1 MPAFSYRHIKDLYPT
16 FWSKSREVTEA
27 MTAVINTKSEGD
39 EDSSVVEIGS
49 WASRVTLDI
58 IGVAGMGHDFNA
70 IKDPNSELNQCY
82 RAIFQ
87 ATTAARILQFLGF
100 LIPMN
105 ILTLLPLK
113 RNRDVNNARTLIRKV
128 CLKLIVDKKE
138 KMEKGAATDKDILS
152 VAIESGGFSD
162 DDLVNQ
168 LMTFLAAGHET
179 TASAMMWACYLL
191 CTHPEI
197 QKKLRDDIRAN
208 LPSIGDENFTATAA
222 DVDKCAYLHAVC
234 NEVLRFFPS
243 VPMTIR
249 IAAHDTTILDHPIPK
264 NTTIIISPWA
274 INVNKE
280 LWGPD
285 ADEFNPD
292 RWMGQGVAN
301 TGGADSNY
309 SFLTFLHGPR
319 SCIGQA
325 FAKAEFACLVAAWVG
340 RFEMEFADKD
350 YELKIGGGITS
361 KPKGGLKVR
370 LSAVEGW

>member
-27 MTAVINTKSEGD
+27 MTAAINTKSEGN
-39 EDSSVVEIGS
+39 EDSSVLEVGG

-58 IGVAGMGHDFNA
+58 IGVAGMGQDFNA
-70 IKDPNSELNQCY
+70 IKDPNSELNKCY

-87 ATTAARILQFLGF
+87 ATGAARILQLLSVF
-100 LIPMN
+100 IPMSF
-105 ILTLLPLK
+105 LARLPLK
-113 RNRDVNNARTLIRKV
+113 RNRDVNAARALIRNV
-128 CLKLIVDKKE
+128 CLRLIADKKE
-138 KMEKGAATDKDILS
+138 KMEKGVATDRDILS

-179 TASAMMWACYLL
+179 TASAMMWMCYLL
-191 CTHPEI
+191 CRHPEI
-197 QKKLRDDIRAN
+197 QKKLRDAIRAD
-208 LPSIGDENFTATAA
+208 LPSIGDESLTPTAA
-222 DVDKCAYLHAVC
+222 DVDNCAYLHAVC
-234 NEVLRFFPS
+234 NEVLRISPS

-249 IAAHDTTILDHPIPK
+249 VAAHDTTILDHPIPK
-264 NTTIIISPWA
+264 DTTIIISPWA
-274 INVNKE
+274 INVNKK

-292 RWMGQGVAN
+292 RWMGQGAAN

-325 FAKAEFACLVAAWVG
+325 FAKAEFACLVAAWMG
-340 RFEMEFADKD
+340 KFEMEFADKN
-350 YELKIGGGITS
+350 YQLKIGSGLTS

-370 LSAVEGW
+370 LTTVEGW